1 MQIKKILKQLLSIT
15 RLTQNKEFSQN
26 KVSDQKIKTKE
37 IKKLYITDINNK
49 RKYQN
54 KWVGRVVLHLWG
66 NNRF

>member
-54 KWVGRVVLHLWG
+54 K
-66 NNRF
+66 